1 MARPVKSRTI
11 CSEPKINIFGPRNLS
26 EEIYVDMS
34 LEEFEAIRLIDYN
47 NLTQEEC
54 ASFMGVARTTV
65 QKIYD
70 DARGKIADALVNG
83 RTLKIE
89 VEIIT
94 YVIICHIENTAIE
107 RTVRDLVN
115 NIWRKNK
122 IYEK

>member
-1 MARPVKSRTI
+1 MARPIKPRTI
-11 CSEPKINIFGPRNLS
+11 CSKPKINIFGPRNLS

-65 QKIYD
+65 QKIYN

-89 VEIIT
+89 GGN
-94 YVIICHIENTAIE
+94 YHLC
-107 RTVRDLVN
+107 N
-115 NIWRKNK
+115 NMPHRKYCNRKNCK
-122 IYEK
+122 RFSE

>member
-1 MARPVKSRTI
+1 MARPIKSKII
-11 CSEPKINIFGPRNLS
+11 CSEPKINIFGPKNIS

-54 ASFMGVARTTV
+54 AGFMGVARTTV

-83 RTLKIE
+83 KILKIGGGN
-89 VEIIT
+89 
-94 YVIICHIENTAIE
+94 YHFCNNMPQGKYCNKRYCKRLNNENME
-107 RTVRDLVN
+107 
-115 NIWRKNK
+115 
-122 IYEK
+122 EK

>member
-1 MARPVKSRTI
+1 MARPIKSRTI
-11 CSEPKINIFGPRNLS
+11 CSKPKINIFGPRNLS

-65 QKIYD
+65 QKIYN

-89 VEIIT
+89 GGN
-94 YVIICHIENTAIE
+94 YHLC
-107 RTVRDLVN
+107 N
-115 NIWRKNK
+115 NMPHRKYCNRKNCK
-122 IYEK
+122 RFSE

>member
-1 MARPVKSRTI
+1 MARPIKSRTI

-26 EEIYVDMS
+26 EEIYIDMS

-83 RTLKIE
+83 KILKIE
-89 VEIIT
+89 GGN
-94 YVIICHIENTAIE
+94 YHLC
-107 RTVRDLVN
+107 N
-115 NIWRKNK
+115 NMPHGKYCNRKNCK
-122 IYEK
+122 RFSE